1 MKRFLLLPAACFAF
15 IACESGVTT
24 SPSADAAYDPPTAAI
39 VDAAILTINVQPKAT
54 NNVINLGTPSMIVV
68 AIVGTPETA
77 WTDFDLTSVWFGPDQ
92 APRLHEFVLDG
103 PTDHLKDVD
112 GDGDDDLMFHFDKA
126 ATGLAVGDVPACLGI
141 VIAGTEYAGCEDV
154 TVIDK
159 KVH

>member
-1 MKRFLLLPAACFAF
+1 MAL
-15 IACESGVTT
+15 
-24 SPSADAAYDPPTAAI
+24 
-39 VDAAILTINVQPKAT
+39 VDAAVLTIDVQPKAT

-77 WTDFDLTSVWFGPDQ
+77 WSDFDLASVWFGPDQ

-112 GDGDDDLMFHFDKA
+112 GDGDNDLMFHFDKA
-126 ATGLAVGDVPACLGI
+126 AAGLPVGDVSACLGI
-141 VIAGTEYAGCEDV
+141 VVVGTEYVACEDV
-154 TVIDK
+154 TVINK